1 MKKRGIVERVAEEAG
16 VAKQA
21 AEAAAGA
28 VFGSVAE
35 ALARGE
41 DVGVAGF
48 VRSSRKARPA

>member
-1 MKKRGIVERVAEEAG
+1 MKKRDIVERVAEEAG
-16 VAKQA
+16 NAKQA

-28 VFGSVAE
+28 MFGSVAE

-41 DVGVAGF
+41 DVAVAGF